1 MGTKSPLRWIG
12 GKFLLAPQIVALMP
26 PHVCYCELFC
36 GAAHVLFRKEP
47 SPIEVVNDIN
57 GELVNFWR
65 VLGSPGGLDWLA
77 ARHKWA
83 VYSREECERLRSHDP
98 AKLTGHERAWRFLYL
113 NRCSFGSRGMHDGG
127 RPTFGT
133 EKTKPRSSQV
143 PSFARLLPVLEKAHQ
158 RMAAVCCERLGWED
172 CLARYDG
179 PQTLFYLDPPYYG
192 HEDYYGRR
200 VFARED
206 FARLVAALAGIQ
218 GKFLLS
224 VNDRPETRALF
235 GAFPLLL
242 ETGVGYSLNRDD
254 RVCKGELVFANFRRG
269 ESPRGDFL
277 KLNFSNGENN
287 GGKQGAHS

>member
-83 VYSREECERLRSHDP
+83 VYSREEFERLRSQDP

-192 HEDYYGRR
+192 HENYYGRR
-200 VFARED
+200 VLPGRISPGWPRPLPAFRASSCCLSMTGLKPGRCSG
-206 FARLVAALAGIQ
+206 LSPAAGNR
-218 GKFLLS
+218 GG
-224 VNDRPETRALF
+224 LF
-235 GAFPLLL
+235 PQ
-242 ETGVGYSLNRDD
+242 
-254 RVCKGELVFANFRRG
+254 
-269 ESPRGDFL
+269 PR
-277 KLNFSNGENN
+277 
-287 GGKQGAHS
+287 